1 MEWLKSIMKMD
12 ITLLPK
18 DVKKWRSR
26 IIGSLISIKSNSII
40 FSHFMVINV
49 VVGYIKNHSIL
60 LSMYPDNGSLTKI
73 KVSNGKISLIEIG
86 DEKNTKINT

>member
-1 MEWLKSIMKMD
+1 
-12 ITLLPK
+12 
-18 DVKKWRSR
+18 
-26 IIGSLISIKSNSII
+26 
-40 FSHFMVINV
+40 MVINV
-49 VVGYIKNHSIL
+49 IVGYIKNHSIL